1 MAALFTAFKI
11 NGWGP
16 AVTHRWHFLWE
27 KKKKNAEP
35 VTRTNALAWRQ
46 PFCTTSGGTDRHRE
60 ALALSWHRPDP
71 GLGVVTD
78 SQAGACQ
85 AWRLSLL
92 TSVHAISLSSS
103 VAGPRTL
110 TLGSLSLL
118 LHFAQTSLPLLL
130 CPHLALLPC
139 VVLRLSFTLLDLAL
153 WSDMTCKLM
162 FKHWRA
168 PCLIW
173 IPVSMQRWCSQCLYC
188 NCILCDKSGQ
198 FSLLTFYYRIDL
210 CCFLNASSEN
220 MITKMLC
227 KYE

>member
-1 MAALFTAFKI
+1 MHPDPQNAKMAALFTAFKI

-27 KKKKNAEP
+27 KKIAEP
-35 VTRTNALAWRQ
+35 VTRNNALAWRQ

-71 GLGVVTD
+71 RPGVVTD

-92 TSVHAISLSSS
+92 TSVHAISLPSS

-118 LHFAQTSLPLLL
+118 LH
-130 CPHLALLPC
+130 CPEPPSPSSY
-139 VVLRLSFTLLDLAL
+139 VLIWHCFRVCCFEAIIYPL
-153 WSDMTCKLM
+153 WSDMTCKPM
-162 FKHWRA
+162 FKHWQAHLPYLDSCFYAILSR
-168 PCLIW
+168 
-173 IPVSMQRWCSQCLYC
+173 RSQCLYLITSYLIGLGATDC
-188 NCILCDKSGQ
+188 
-198 FSLLTFYYRIDL
+198 LLKIDS
-210 CCFLNASSEN
+210 C
-220 MITKMLC
+220 
-227 KYE
+227 

>member
-11 NGWGP
+11 NGWSP

-27 KKKKNAEP
+27 KKIAEP
-35 VTRTNALAWRQ
+35 VTRNNALAWRQ

-71 GLGVVTD
+71 GPGVVTD

-85 AWRLSLL
+85 AWHLSLL
-92 TSVHAISLSSS
+92 TSVHAISLPSS

-118 LHFAQTSLPLLL
+118 LH
-130 CPHLALLPC
+130 CPEPPSPPPPMSSFGTASVC

-162 FKHWRA
+162 FKHWQA
-168 PCLIW
+168 PSLIW
-173 IPVSMQRWCSQCLYC
+173 IAACMQ
-188 NCILCDKSGQ
+188 
-198 FSLLTFYYRIDL
+198 
-210 CCFLNASSEN
+210 
-220 MITKMLC
+220 
-227 KYE
+227 